1 MAEHAERMLQ
11 FEADRTFLRS
21 VELDL
26 RPVAGKFDSYH
37 LQQIHLR
44 LFQDLPAF
52 NPGAFRQPTQP
63 GKDWVKR
70 RTIEGSHFLVAYSP
84 LDEGALKDMRM
95 VMSENVPAALQR
107 LPVAKVPGAIAELYS
122 AIDYAHPFADG
133 NSRTLRVFTR
143 QLARAAGFN
152 LNWEALGGDS
162 TAQARLYVAR
172 DLAVNARALPHIRGH
187 ANLRDV
193 QYALDVLA
201 QNVTLE
207 KLLKQAIS

>member
-1 MAEHAERMLQ
+1 
-11 FEADRTFLRS
+11 
-21 VELDL
+21 
-26 RPVAGKFDSYH
+26 
-37 LQQIHLR
+37 
-44 LFQDLPAF
+44 
-52 NPGAFRQPTQP
+52 
-63 GKDWVKR
+63 
-70 RTIEGSHFLVAYSP
+70 
-84 LDEGALKDMRM
+84 M

-143 QLARAAGFN
+143 QLALQPQLG
-152 LNWEALGGDS
+152 ALGGDS
-162 TAQARLYVAR
+162 IAHARLYVAR
-172 DLAVNARALPHIRGH
+172 DLAGHARALPHIRGH